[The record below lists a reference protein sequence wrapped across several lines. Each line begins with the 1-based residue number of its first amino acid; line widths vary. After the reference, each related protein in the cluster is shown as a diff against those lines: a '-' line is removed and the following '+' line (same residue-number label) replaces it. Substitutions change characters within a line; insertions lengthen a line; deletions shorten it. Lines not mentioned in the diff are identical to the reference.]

1 MRIIVTAGP
10 TREYIDPV
18 RFITNASSGQMG
30 YAVAAAAATAG
41 HQVTL
46 LSGPVPLPPPP
57 HCRVV
62 PFVSVDDLQAAL
74 AERFADCDALVMSA
88 AVGDFRPQRVSPHK
102 LSRSGGAIDLR
113 LIPTQDVV
121 AGVAAGKR
129 PGQIVITFAVEDAP
143 PEAAAAKALGELQ
156 AKHADYVVVNM
167 PDAMG
172 AQSSQ
177 ACILSREAVILP
189 WGSRPKSE
197 LAGEIVSLLR

>member
-1 MRIIVTAGP
+1 
-10 TREYIDPV
+10 
-18 RFITNASSGQMG
+18 MG
-30 YAVAAAAATAG
+30 YAVATAAAAAG

-46 LSGPVPLPPPP
+46 LSGPVHLPPPP

-62 PFVSVDDLQAAL
+62 PFVNVDDLQAAL
-74 AERFADCDALVMSA
+74 AERFADCDALVMAA
-88 AVGDFRPQRVSPHK
+88 AVGDFRPERPSGHK
-102 LSRSGGAIDLR
+102 LSRSAGAIDLH
-113 LIPTQDVV
+113 LIPTQDIV

-143 PEAAAAKALGELQ
+143 PEAAAAKARRELE

-177 ACILSREAVILP
+177 ACILSRDGVILP
-189 WGSRPKSE
+189 WGARPKSD
-197 LAGEIVSLLR
+197 LAAEIVSLLRQAQGL